1 MEGWKFKPCVSY
13 VYTELLS
20 SGQNLCTQGTTQT
33 HGISLDRSSLMN
45 MYMLYW
51 QQGDISV
58 GWTFSVGFWGNT
70 SAWYGLLL
78 LLSSCSSS
86 FTSAFGTTTFSF
98 QNYPTSLFLALPRY
112 ALLRDL
118 RCLCWAMLHIYMH
131 MMHIYA
137 AYNLCLVISFFW
149 SKQGHLIFLKVSKT
163 VSF

>member
-1 MEGWKFKPCVSY
+1 MKIQILRKLCLYRALKLWPERMYPGNHSDPWHFPGSQFIDEHVCA
-13 VYTELLS
+13 LLATRRHQC
-20 SGQNLCTQGTTQT
+20 GVN
-33 HGISLDRSSLMN
+33 I
-45 MYMLYW
+45 
-51 QQGDISV
+51 
-58 GWTFSVGFWGNT
+58 FSWLLWGNI
-70 SAWYGLLL
+70 SAWYGLLQ
-78 LLSSCSSS
+78 LLSSSSSS